1 MRRSLKESFSYAFGG
16 LIYSL
21 KTQRNMKLH
30 FLAGIVVLTLSLFLP
45 FNGYDYLFVFFAVAL
60 VIIAEMINTAIE
72 ATVDLFTNDYHYLA
86 KIAKDVAAGA
96 VLLAAINSIGVLF
109 LVIIPKVKG
118 LSLLNL
124 YRIRL
129 YPYHILLLI
138 TGLLFLIY
146 TFISYGRSQGGR
158 RHF

>member
-21 KTQRNMKLH
+21 KTQRNMKIH
-30 FLAGIVVLTLSLFLP
+30 FLAGIGVLTLSLFLP

-60 VIIAEMINTAIE
+60 VIITEMINTAIE
-72 ATVDLFTNDYHYLA
+72 ATVDLFTKDYHRLA

-96 VLLAAINSIGVLF
+96 VLLAAINSVGVLF
-109 LVIIPKVKG
+109 LVVIPKLKG
-118 LSLLNL
+118 LSYLNL

-129 YPYHILLLI
+129 YPYHILLLLI
-138 TGLLFLIY
+138 GLLFLLS
-146 TFISYGRSQGGR
+146 TFISYGRTRGGKK
-158 RHF
+158 HF